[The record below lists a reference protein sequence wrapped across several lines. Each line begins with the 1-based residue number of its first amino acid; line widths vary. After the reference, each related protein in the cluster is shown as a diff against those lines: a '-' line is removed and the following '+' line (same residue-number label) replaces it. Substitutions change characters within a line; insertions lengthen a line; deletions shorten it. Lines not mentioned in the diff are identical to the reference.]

1 MKENQIQE
9 LVNDLRDIAVEYHG
23 TQQLR
28 ERIARTVRAAWHHDL
43 EKPNQPVSQTYE
55 LPQTQFEQV
64 ADLYE
69 MQFDDGRTCAFHTDG
84 TKAAQWLLACDG
96 NKVQEYV
103 RIERY
108 QEAVIGNSPVQSPI
122 DHGYRP
128 ECECSGCKAT
138 ARICAELNN
147 EEAEIFADGYNAA
160 MLKVNKNASTELPN
174 DANLSTSSQAEPDDS
189 GLLPCP
195 FCGSPAEHYPD
206 GDMEG
211 YIIMCGNKNGDCNL
225 QTFGFT
231 TPEEAEKAWNTR
243 AAIPQTGNFREN
255 PISSTNNFRKI
266 ADTSTNSP
274 VTQDGWISC
283 SERMP
288 NDKDY
293 VWCWGKS
300 YGWTECDTFE
310 GYYDWS
316 RNKWWAVTDDVEEP
330 ASKVTHWMPLPEPP
344 QQEVK

>member
-1 MKENQIQE
+1 MKENQIRE
-9 LVNDLRDIAVEYHG
+9 LVNELRDIAVEYHG

-28 ERIARTVRAAWHHDL
+28 ERIARTVRAAWHHEL

-160 MLKVNKNASTELPN
+160 MQS
-174 DANLSTSSQAEPDDS
+174 
-189 GLLPCP
+189 
-195 FCGSPAEHYPD
+195 F
-206 GDMEG
+206 
-211 YIIMCGNKNGDCNL
+211 GNSEQL
-225 QTFGFT
+225 
-231 TPEEAEKAWNTR
+231 
-243 AAIPQTGNFREN
+243 
-255 PISSTNNFRKI
+255 
-266 ADTSTNSP
+266 NSP
-274 VTQDGWISC
+274 VTPDGWISC

-288 NDKDY
+288 AQDDWVLIYSKHGEYLAGQVQGEYVELNDGTLS
-293 VWCWGKS
+293 WL
-300 YGWTECDTFE
+300 
-310 GYYDWS
+310 WS
-316 RNKWWAVTDDVEEP
+316 AL
-330 ASKVTHWMPLPEPP
+330 HWMPLPEPP
-344 QQEVK
+344 QQ

>member
-1 MKENQIQE
+1 MKENQIRE
-9 LVNDLRDIAVEYHG
+9 LVNELRDIAVEYHG

-28 ERIARTVRAAWHHDL
+28 ERIARTVRAAWHHEL

-160 MLKVNKNASTELPN
+160 MQS
-174 DANLSTSSQAEPDDS
+174 
-189 GLLPCP
+189 
-195 FCGSPAEHYPD
+195 F
-206 GDMEG
+206 
-211 YIIMCGNKNGDCNL
+211 GNSEQL
-225 QTFGFT
+225 
-231 TPEEAEKAWNTR
+231 
-243 AAIPQTGNFREN
+243 
-255 PISSTNNFRKI
+255 
-266 ADTSTNSP
+266 NSP
-274 VTQDGWISC
+274 VTPDGWISC
-283 SERMP
+283 SDLMP
-288 NDKDY
+288 EDTKMLLAFSQGEIVAAYWNWVVNPIDY
-293 VWCWGKS
+293 KKYRAFTYLSG
-300 YGWTECDTFE
+300 
-310 GYYDWS
+310 
-316 RNKWWAVTDDVEEP
+316 NILDD
-330 ASKVTHWMPLPEPP
+330 VTHWMPLPEPP
-344 QQEVK
+344 L